1 MLEFITT
8 CGLVHR
14 GPAVAVVLIAF
25 LTSVREQKLCLVQ
38 VLMTRLT
45 FSVQIDRCLTMGRA
59 HGHLRAKVV
68 ALTEP
73 QAAAALAR
81 RG

>member
-1 MLEFITT
+1 MF
-8 CGLVHR
+8 
-14 GPAVAVVLIAF
+14 
-25 LTSVREQKLCLVQ
+25 EQQLCLVK
-38 VLMTRLT
+38 VLMNKAHT
-45 FSVQIDRCLTMGRA
+45 FSVQIDTCLTMGRA